1 MNLKHV
7 LIGAIVLAV
16 FLLGGL
22 WLFLRQVP
30 PSHTLSSF
38 QQTCIEG
45 QRRGISGNARPLD
58 DATETRLLAFCDCVA
73 EEVVSRLS
81 QQDIAAIGLE
91 QSSQAIDA
99 KLAAIFARCRMRNP

>member
-7 LIGAIVLAV
+7 LLGAVVLAV
-16 FLLGGL
+16 CILGGL

-30 PSHTLSSF
+30 PNDTLNSF

-45 QRRGISGNARPLD
+45 QRRGIAGDTRPLD
-58 DATETRLLAFCDCVA
+58 DETEARSLAFCDCVA
-73 EEVVSRLS
+73 QEVSGRLS

-91 QSSQAIDA
+91 QGSQALDA
-99 KLAAIFARCRMRNP
+99 KLEAIFALCRMRNP